1 MKQKK
6 TFSLF
11 TRTMMLL
18 AVMMLTATTA
28 QAQFGNLIGGLK
40 KAKETVDEVNKKRN
54 GDIEFS
60 RGGTVQGF
68 FRTRTGEFILDKTH
82 PDGDRKGKKVIFKV
96 EKNGDVVYDDGRTVG
111 QVLSDG
117 TVNFHGE
124 EGYLHVQK
132 DGSVMM
138 DGEKVAF
145 INDNGQVYIYDVLI
159 GTAKGLD
166 KKYAALLYLGIYH
179 NKESLAKSKVELAEV
194 KRKQEAE
201 AKRQQELAAQ
211 RRQQAA
217 KNASKS
223 SGNSNNTQKKVREY
237 TIEKGS
243 ARGYVDENGV
253 VYNWAHTKL
262 GQLPKG
268 SGDIT
273 DATGHRLGTVWS
285 GDIKDSSGNLLCTVS
300 SGGSIAVKG
309 SNATVAEVRGGGRL
323 DMSKD
328 SKTLGYCD
336 CGNYVW
342 TAAIIFCD
350 LFRF

>member
-1 MKQKK
+1 MKKGIRIMVV
-6 TFSLF
+6 LAA
-11 TRTMMLL
+11 LL
-18 AVMMLTATTA
+18 LGTTAA

-40 KAKETVDEVNKKRN
+40 KAKEVVDDANKKRN

-68 FRTRTGEFILDKTH
+68 FRARTGEFIFDKKH
-82 PDGDRKGKKVIFKV
+82 PDGERKGKKVIIKV

-124 EGYLHVQK
+124 QGYLHVKK

-145 INDNGQVYIYDVLI
+145 INDDGQVFIYDVLI

-179 NKESLAKSKVELAEV
+179 NKETLAKSKVELAEV

-201 AKRQQELAAQ
+201 AKRQQEQAAL

-217 KNASKS
+217 QNAGKS
-223 SGNSNNTQKKVREY
+223 SGNGNTKVREY

-253 VYNWAHTKL
+253 VYNWGHRKL

-268 SGDIT
+268 SSGDIT
-273 DATGHRLGTVWS
+273 DDVGHKIGSVWS
-285 GDIKDSSGNLLCTVS
+285 GDIKDSSGNLLCHVT
-300 SGGSIAVKG
+300 SGGSISVKG
-309 SNATVAEVRGGGRL
+309 SNATVAEVRANGRI

-328 SKTLGYCD
+328 SKTIGYCN
-336 CGNYVW
+336 CNNHVW

>member
-1 MKQKK
+1 MKGIRMMVV
-6 TFSLF
+6 LAA
-11 TRTMMLL
+11 MLL
-18 AVMMLTATTA
+18 GTTAA
-28 QAQFGNLIGGLK
+28 QAQFGNLVGGIK
-40 KAKETVDEVNKKRN
+40 KAKEVVDDANKKRN
-54 GDIEFS
+54 GDIEFT
-60 RGGTVQGF
+60 RGGSVQGF

-124 EGYLHVQK
+124 QGYLRVQK

-145 INDNGQVYIYDVLI
+145 INDNGQVFIYDVLI

-179 NKESLAKSKVELAEV
+179 NKESLAKSKAELAEV

-201 AKRQQELAAQ
+201 AKRQQEQAAL

-217 KNASKS
+217 QNAGKR
-223 SGNSNNTQKKVREY
+223 SGNSGNTQGKVREY

-253 VYNWAHTKL
+253 VYNWGHRKL

-268 SGDIT
+268 SSGDIT
-273 DATGHRLGTVWS
+273 DDVGHRIGSVWS
-285 GDIKDSSGNLLCTVS
+285 GDIKDSSGNLLCHVS
-300 SGGSIAVKG
+300 SGGSISVKG
-309 SNATVAEVRGGGRL
+309 SNATVAEVKANGRI

-328 SKTLGYCD
+328 SKTLGYCN
-336 CGNYVW
+336 CNNYVW
-342 TAAIIFCD
+342 TAAIIFCN

>member
-1 MKQKK
+1 MVVL
-6 TFSLF
+6 SA
-11 TRTMMLL
+11 MLL
-18 AVMMLTATTA
+18 GTTAA
-28 QAQFGNLIGGLK
+28 QAQFGNLIGGIK
-40 KAKETVDEVNKKRN
+40 KAKEVVDDANKKRN

-60 RGGTVQGF
+60 RGGTVMGF
-68 FRTRTGEFILDKTH
+68 FRTRTGEFIFDKTH
-82 PDGDRKGKKVIFKV
+82 PDGERKGKKVIIKV
-96 EKNGDVVYDDGRTVG
+96 EKNGDVVYDDGRTIG

-117 TVNFHGE
+117 TLNFHGE
-124 EGYLHVQK
+124 QGYLHVQK

-138 DGEKVAF
+138 DGEKVAY
-145 INDNGQVYIYDVLI
+145 INDNGQVFIYDVLI

-194 KRKQEAE
+194 KRQQEAE
-201 AKRQQELAAQ
+201 AKRQQEQAAL

-217 KNASKS
+217 QNAGKS
-223 SGNSNNTQKKVREY
+223 SGNSGNTQNKVREY

-253 VYNWAHTKL
+253 VYNWAHKKL

-268 SGDIT
+268 SSGDIT
-273 DATGHRLGTVWS
+273 DDVGHRIGSVWS
-285 GDIKDSSGNLLCTVS
+285 GDIKDSSGNLLCHVS
-300 SGGSIAVKG
+300 SGGSISVKG
-309 SNATVAEVRGGGRL
+309 SNATVAEVKANGRI

-328 SKTLGYCD
+328 SKTLGYCN
-336 CGNYVW
+336 CNNYVW
-342 TAAIIFCD
+342 TAAIIFCN

>member
-1 MKQKK
+1 MMKNVRIMVV
-6 TFSLF
+6 SAA
-11 TRTMMLL
+11 MLL
-18 AVMMLTATTA
+18 GATTA
-28 QAQFGNLIGGLK
+28 QAQFGNLVGNLK
-40 KAKETVDEVNKKRN
+40 KVKETVDDVNKKRN
-54 GDIEFS
+54 GDIEFT

-82 PDGDRKGKKVIFKV
+82 PDGERKGKKVIFKV
-96 EKNGDVVYDDGRTVG
+96 EKNGEVYYDDGRKIG
-111 QVLSDG
+111 DVLADG

-124 EGYLHVQK
+124 QGYLKVQK

-145 INDNGQVYIYDVLI
+145 INDDGQVFIYDVHI

-179 NKESLAKSKVELAEV
+179 DKASLAKTKTELAEV

-211 RRQQAA
+211 RRAQAA
-217 KNASKS
+217 KNPTKS
-223 SGNSNNTQKKVREY
+223 SGNSSNTQQKVREY

-243 ARGYVDENGV
+243 ARGFVDENGV
-253 VYNWAHTKL
+253 VYNWAHTKV

-268 SGDIT
+268 NGDIT
-273 DATGHRLGTVWS
+273 DGTGRRIGNVWS
-285 GDIKDSSGNLLCTVS
+285 GDIKDSSGNLLCSVS
-300 SGGSIAVKG
+300 AGGSIAVKG
-309 SNATVAEVRGGGRL
+309 SNATVAEVRANGRI

-328 SKTLGYCD
+328 SKTLGYCN
-336 CGNYVW
+336 CNNHVW
-342 TAAIIFCD
+342 TAAIIFCN
-350 LFRF
+350 LFKF

>member
-1 MKQKK
+1 MVV
-6 TFSLF
+6 LAA
-11 TRTMMLL
+11 LL
-18 AVMMLTATTA
+18 LGTTAA

-40 KAKETVDEVNKKRN
+40 KAKEVVDDANKKRN

-68 FRTRTGEFILDKTH
+68 FRARTGEFIFDKKH
-82 PDGDRKGKKVIFKV
+82 PDGERKGKKVIIKV

-124 EGYLHVQK
+124 QGYLHVKK

-138 DGEKVAF
+138 DGEKVAY
-145 INDNGQVYIYDVLI
+145 INDDGQVFIYDVLI

-179 NKESLAKSKVELAEV
+179 NKETLAKSKVELAEV

-201 AKRQQELAAQ
+201 AKRQQEQAAL

-217 KNASKS
+217 QNAGKS
-223 SGNSNNTQKKVREY
+223 SGNGNTKVREY

-253 VYNWAHTKL
+253 VYNWGHRKL

-268 SGDIT
+268 SSGDIT
-273 DATGHRLGTVWS
+273 DDVGHKIGSVWS
-285 GDIKDSSGNLLCTVS
+285 GDIKDSSGNLLCHVT
-300 SGGSIAVKG
+300 SGGSISVKG
-309 SNATVAEVRGGGRL
+309 SNATVAEVRANGRI

-328 SKTLGYCD
+328 SKTIGYCN
-336 CGNYVW
+336 CNNHVW

>member
-11 TRTMMLL
+11 ARTAMMLL
-18 AVMMLTATTA
+18 VMMLTATTA
-28 QAQFGNLIGGLK
+28 QAQFSNLIGGLK

-54 GDIEFS
+54 GDIEFT

-82 PDGDRKGKKVIFKV
+82 PDGKRKGKKVIFKV

-138 DGEKVAF
+138 DGEKVAY
-145 INDNGQVYIYDVLI
+145 INDNGQVFIYDVLI

-179 NKESLAKSKVELAEV
+179 NKESLAKTKVELAEV

-217 KNASKS
+217 QNASKS
-223 SGNSNNTQKKVREY
+223 SGNSSNTQKVREY

-253 VYNWAHTKL
+253 VYNGSHTKL

-273 DATGHRLGTVWS
+273 DATGHKIGSVWS

-309 SNATVAEVRGGGRL
+309 SNATVAEVKANGRI

-328 SKTLGYCD
+328 SKTLGYCN
-336 CGNYVW
+336 CNNHVW
-342 TAAIIFCD
+342 TAAIIFCN

>member
-1 MKQKK
+1 MMKGIRMMVV
-6 TFSLF
+6 LAA
-11 TRTMMLL
+11 MMLGT
-18 AVMMLTATTA
+18 TAA
-28 QAQFGNLIGGLK
+28 QAQFGNLIGGIK
-40 KAKETVDEVNKKRN
+40 KAKEAVDDANKKRN

-60 RGGTVQGF
+60 RGGTVMGF
-68 FRTRTGEFILDKTH
+68 FRTRTGEFIFDKTH
-82 PDGDRKGKKVIFKV
+82 PDGERKGKKVIFKV

-124 EGYLHVQK
+124 QGYLHVQK

-145 INDNGQVYIYDVLI
+145 INDNGQVFIYDVLI

-201 AKRQQELAAQ
+201 AKRQQEQAAL

-217 KNASKS
+217 QNAGKS
-223 SGNSNNTQKKVREY
+223 SGNSGNTQSKVREY

-253 VYNWAHTKL
+253 VYNWAHKKL

-268 SGDIT
+268 SSGDIT
-273 DATGHRLGTVWS
+273 DDVGHRIGSVWS
-285 GDIKDSSGNLLCTVS
+285 GDIKDSSGNLLCHVT
-300 SGGSIAVKG
+300 SGGSISVKG
-309 SNATVAEVRGGGRL
+309 STATVAEVKGNGRI

-328 SKTLGYCD
+328 SKTLGYCN
-336 CGNYVW
+336 CNNHVW
-342 TAAIIFCD
+342 TAAIIFCN